1 MLKLKKI
8 NLQSIYAIDLLF
20 LSLLVNSTLLMYFN
34 AILSR
39 LPFIG
44 LLSEFVEPVT
54 VVFITLI
61 ALSLPRFLKVLTI
74 NDYLFYIVCVCVFF
88 LHYFLYEDNQI
99 YLDDLCIKFNLC
111 VLPCYFI
118 GRTIDYERNSNLIT
132 LLSILSILSFSY
144 LHFFIFSSVDKEED
158 RMAGDMGAAFTV
170 LPFIILT
177 LLDAFKTKRIIS
189 ICLSVYGVFLL
200 LSLGNRGS
208 LLYTLVYL
216 AILSYHKVKHMTLKR
231 KMIILLIIGFVGL
244 CFMIFYD
251 VIFMF
256 TYVLI
261 EQSGMSL
268 RILDKVVEEELGDSS
283 GRDEFVNIILKS
295 ISENPLGLGV
305 GGDRFILKGIY
316 VHNLFIELLSIFGYF
331 GGICIIFFLLR
342 LIYKAYK
349 TVTNTNVYSFYV
361 AMVCFGC
368 LPLLTSSSLLE
379 WPFFFLLLG
388 YSVKVSRMKFSY
400 KETAC
405 NYV

>member
-1 MLKLKKI
+1 
-8 NLQSIYAIDLLF
+8 
-20 LSLLVNSTLLMYFN
+20 
-34 AILSR
+34 
-39 LPFIG
+39 
-44 LLSEFVEPVT
+44 
-54 VVFITLI
+54 
-61 ALSLPRFLKVLTI
+61 
-74 NDYLFYIVCVCVFF
+74 
-88 LHYFLYEDNQI
+88 
-99 YLDDLCIKFNLC
+99 
-111 VLPCYFI
+111 
-118 GRTIDYERNSNLIT
+118 
-132 LLSILSILSFSY
+132 
-144 LHFFIFSSVDKEED
+144 
-158 RMAGDMGAAFTV
+158 
-170 LPFIILT
+170 
-177 LLDAFKTKRIIS
+177 
-189 ICLSVYGVFLL
+189 
-200 LSLGNRGS
+200 
-208 LLYTLVYL
+208 
-216 AILSYHKVKHMTLKR
+216 MTLKR